1 MADKSVD
8 TCDQDAMPQGGY
20 PANPNATGR
29 EAKGYNVYT
38 SGRFDDNQDQQGEG
52 QIHSVT
58 NDGYPYPG
66 KGNI

>member
-1 MADKSVD
+1 
-8 TCDQDAMPQGGY
+8 MPQGGY